1 MGDSK
6 KRSIIKTVSWRTV
19 AIINSYLV
27 LVMMFTESP
36 LWNALI
42 MNFFGIGLYYIHER
56 VWNKIKEK

>member
-1 MGDSK
+1 MSDSK

-27 LVMMFTESP
+27 LAMMFTESP

-42 MNFFGIGLYYIHER
+42 MNFVGIGLYYVHER